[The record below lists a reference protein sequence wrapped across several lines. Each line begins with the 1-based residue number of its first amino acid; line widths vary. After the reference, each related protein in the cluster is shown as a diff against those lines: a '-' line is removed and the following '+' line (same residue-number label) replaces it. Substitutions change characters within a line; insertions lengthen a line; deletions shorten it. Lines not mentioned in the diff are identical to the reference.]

1 VEARFRKPA
10 YGAVFSKVCV
20 APGKKEAFLS
30 DLTSR
35 GRALI
40 EVPVDIYDR
49 NGSHTLA
56 AVVEWFVARKQ

>member
-1 VEARFRKPA
+1 
-10 YGAVFSKVCV
+10 
-20 APGKKEAFLS
+20 LS